1 MRKIILL
8 TLAALS
14 ASTLAACS
22 TPKTFMKHE
31 QTGDVKYCGGDVSA
45 SLAAGFIG
53 YGIQRLADG
62 ECVREMEKHGYK
74 VTQ

>member
-1 MRKIILL
+1 MRKILL
-8 TLAALS
+8 MTLAALS
-14 ASTLAACS
+14 LAACS
-22 TPKTFMKHE
+22 TPKTFMKNE
-31 QTGDVKYCGGDVSA
+31 SGDVKYCGGDMSA

-74 VTQ
+74 TVTE

>member
-1 MRKIILL
+1 MKIILM

-14 ASTLAACS
+14 LAACS
-22 TPKTFMKHE
+22 TPKTFMKNE

-45 SLAAGFIG
+45 SIAAGFIG

-62 ECVREMEKHGYK
+62 ECVREMEQHGYEVVK
-74 VTQ
+74 P